1 MMRKSYSIEEFL
13 EFVPEVGILD
23 EFCKIRVDGLSG
35 NFLMS
40 VVEDELL
47 ELGLEL
53 VISVGILEKVSE
65 VGVFE
70 GLVVVGLEGGPGL
83 GGLHGV

>member
-53 VISVGILEKVSE
+53 VVSVGILEKVSE
-65 VGVFE
+65 VGFFE
-70 GLVVVGLEGGPGL
+70 GLVVVGLERGPDL